1 MLMILKFAQMKC
13 NLLKQEIMKTM
24 RLYLKKIS
32 IFLMFLITFQSCS
45 VYHSKTATIDEA
57 VQSNNKVKVIT
68 VSNDILKLH
77 KLKLEDG
84 QIYGVLKKGSETA
97 ERLAD
102 QGSVKYSDSKY
113 ERIKLNENKIKEIHL
128 KNKTLSTVLAIAI
141 PAVGVAVLFVILY
154 NTVDVGSSLSGF

>member
-1 MLMILKFAQMKC
+1 MTLKFAQMKC

-97 ERLAD
+97 EKLSD
-102 QGSVKYSDSKY
+102 QGVIKYSNSKY
-113 ERIKLNENKIKEIHL
+113 EKIPIKESSIKEIHL
-128 KNKTLSTVLAIAI
+128 KNKALSTVLSITIPVVGIAAIFAI
-141 PAVGVAVLFVILY
+141 IL
-154 NTVDVGSSLSGF
+154 NSSSYSVEIPII